1 MQIDA
6 INIKGIVRKIDSSL
20 VSTSKY
26 NKMIPFFLW
35 KKIPENSWIICLRY
49 GSGSYNIQVGITG
62 TCWKHEPPELSLTRE
77 IQEETGLVITQE
89 PDFLAETIKGNKK
102 WLWGVC
108 NTNKCRS
115 SYGIQTFF
123 SGVDE
128 KDRKVGAILYSTN
141 KDMTLNKIIN
151 SSKEGGLYFLQSDN
165 IIEILLVPKS
175 LAMKWTLPIKID
187 RSKLCE
193 IDNITKE
200 LYKLKSTIPIVQDLA
215 AWPRGGKVIQNHKK
229 RLIKY

>member
-1 MQIDA
+1 MHIDA
-6 INIKGIVRKIDSSL
+6 INIQGILRKIDSSL
-20 VSTSKY
+20 VSISKY
-26 NKMIPFFLW
+26 NKVIPFFLW

-108 NTNKCRS
+108 NTNTCRS
-115 SYGIQTFF
+115 AYGIQTFF
-123 SGVDE
+123 SGIDE
-128 KDRKVGAILYSTN
+128 KDRKVGAILYSTD
-141 KDMTLNKIIN
+141 KDSTLKKIIN
-151 SSKEGGLYFLQSDN
+151 SSKNGGLYFLQNDN

-175 LAMKWTLPIKID
+175 LAMKWTLPIN
-187 RSKLCE
+187 RSKHCE
-193 IDNITKE
+193 VDNITKE
-200 LYKLKSTIPIVQDLA
+200 LYKLKPTIPILQDLK
-215 AWPRGGKVIQNHKK
+215 AWPRGSYVIQNHK
-229 RLIKY
+229 RRIFKY